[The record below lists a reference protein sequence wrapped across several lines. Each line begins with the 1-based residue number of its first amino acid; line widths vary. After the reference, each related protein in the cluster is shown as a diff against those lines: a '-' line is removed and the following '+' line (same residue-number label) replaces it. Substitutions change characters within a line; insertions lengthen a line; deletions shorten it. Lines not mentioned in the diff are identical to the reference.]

1 MLFYFVLVCVC
12 ITHQI
17 WCAPRECMDAVG
29 LRTFGFDCLQN
40 EGVVGVYEIGMG
52 SANSLHCA
60 APETISSTQ

>member
-1 MLFYFVLVCVC
+1 
-12 ITHQI
+12 
-17 WCAPRECMDAVG
+17 MDAVG